1 MFSPTK
7 FTSDIKRAFF
17 TFLCSFIDPK
27 VGIVGCLLPPVSPTF
42 ETLLIAFLKILET
55 KLLEVKNL
63 QNLGNAHN
71 AIKRSFLLTLRRLL
85 CYDVA
90 IHITGDVLRKAISLR
105 KRTNVF
111 FLVAPQPLR
120 L

>member
-55 KLLEVKNL
+55 KLLVVKNL

-85 CYDVA
+85 CYHVA
-90 IHITGDVLRKAISLR
+90 IHTGDVLRKIIYLR
-105 KRTNVF
+105 KRINVF

-120 L
+120 P